1 MKSFNE
7 RVYDI
12 VKKIPKG
19 YVLNYGRV
27 ARLAGNP
34 RGARAVGYALHAV
47 PDPVR
52 IPWHRVVFKD
62 GSLFPDSDMEIRN
75 RQYELLMSEG
85 VYFVAGPR
93 VDMDRC
99 SWSAIELEF
108 GL

>member
-34 RGARAVGYALHAV
+34 RGARAVGYAMHGV

-62 GSLFPDSDMEIRN
+62 GSLHPDSDMEIRN
-75 RQYELLMSEG
+75 RQYELLKSEG
-85 VYFVAGPR
+85 VRFISGQR
-93 VDMDRC
+93 VDMETC
-99 SWSAIELEF
+99 CWPASELEF